1 MSETKSLLIEIG
13 TEEMPARFVMGA
25 AKQLKEKVI
34 GWLEYQRIPFQKGTL
49 FATPRR
55 FAVMV
60 EGVGIQQNDIDE
72 ELKGPGKKIALD
84 DQGNWTKA
92 ALGFAR
98 GKGVSPEDL
107 YMKEMGGVDYVFAR
121 KHEKGHPTIELL
133 PLLKETISSMS
144 FPKNMR
150 WGSYDLKYV
159 RPIRWMVA
167 LFGNEIIPF
176 EITGV
181 QASNVTRGHRF
192 LGQDVSVTSPEE
204 YAKKLAEQ
212 YVIVDP
218 QERKEKIVQQIHAL
232 ETEKGWTI
240 PIDEGLLEEV
250 VHLVEYPT
258 VLFGNFE
265 KEYLEIP
272 QEVLITSMRE
282 HQRYFP
288 VVDQDGGILP
298 HFVTVRNGDAQGLDV
313 VAKGNEK
320 VLRAR
325 LSDARF
331 FYEEDQKMEIDSALS
346 RLETVVFHEELGTIG
361 DKIRRFEKIGAEI
374 AEEIQL
380 SQQEKNQLNRAASIC
395 KFDLVSHMVYEF
407 PELQGV
413 MGERYAKLAGEDEG
427 VSKAIFEHYLPRFA
441 GDQLPMT
448 KVGALLSI
456 ADKMDT
462 IVGCFAIGI
471 IPTGSQDPYA
481 LRRQATGVVQLLLD
495 QKIELPL
502 PSLFDLA
509 LGILEEKDLLK
520 RNVTEIKKDL
530 QDFFT
535 LRLKNLLQEN
545 NVRYD
550 VIDAV
555 LTANSTKVMD
565 VLNRAEALM
574 QWVKQDECKGIV
586 ESYNRVNNL
595 AQKATTDLVE
605 EQYIS
610 HEAEEQL
617 WKAFQSVQKEADDL
631 LSQKEYMKALET
643 LATMQP
649 VIDHFF
655 EQVMVMVEDQNV
667 RTNRLAILA
676 SIAREIFTFADFSKI
691 VFA

>member
-1 MSETKSLLIEIG
+1 
-13 TEEMPARFVMGA
+13 
-25 AKQLKEKVI
+25 
-34 GWLEYQRIPFQKGTL
+34 
-49 FATPRR
+49 
-55 FAVMV
+55 
-60 EGVGIQQNDIDE
+60 
-72 ELKGPGKKIALD
+72 
-84 DQGNWTKA
+84 
-92 ALGFAR
+92 
-98 GKGVSPEDL
+98 
-107 YMKEMGGVDYVFAR
+107 MKEMGGIEYVFAR
-121 KHEKGHPTIELL
+121 KHEKGRPTSELL
-133 PLLKETISSMS
+133 PQLKETISSMS
-144 FPKNMR
+144 YPKNMR
-150 WGSYDLKYV
+150 WGSYDLKYI

-167 LFGNEIIPF
+167 LFGNDIIPF

-181 QASNVTRGHRF
+181 EASNVTRGHRF
-192 LGQDVSVTSPEE
+192 LGQEVSIVSPEE
-204 YAKKLAEQ
+204 YAAKLAEQ

-218 QERKEKIVQQIHAL
+218 QERKEKIVEQIHSL
-232 ETEKGWTI
+232 ESEKGWTI
-240 PIDEGLLEEV
+240 PVDEGLLDEV

-288 VVDQDGGILP
+288 VVDEDGQLLP
-298 HFVTVRNGDAQGLDV
+298 HFVTVRNGDDRGLEI

-331 FYEEDQKMEIDSALS
+331 FYEEDQKMEIGAALA
-346 RLETVVFHEELGTIG
+346 RLETVVFHEDLGTIG
-361 DKIRRFEKIGAEI
+361 DKIRRFEKIGAQI

-380 SQQEKNQLNRAASIC
+380 SEQEKNQLNRAAAIC

-407 PELQGV
+407 PELQGI

-441 GDQLPMT
+441 GDQLPGT

-456 ADKMDT
+456 ADKLDT

-481 LRRQATGVVQLLLD
+481 LRRQATGIVQLLLD

-509 LGILEEKDLLK
+509 LGILEEKGLLK
-520 RNVTEIKKDL
+520 RNATEIKKDL

-545 NVRYD
+545 QVRYD

-555 LTANSTKVMD
+555 LTADSTKVMD

-574 QWVKQDECKGIV
+574 QWVKRDEFKGIV
-586 ESYNRVNNL
+586 ESFNRVNNL
-595 AQKATTDLVE
+595 AQKATTDVVE
-605 EQYIS
+605 EQYIA

-617 WKAFQSVQKEADDL
+617 WKVFQSVQKEGDAL
-631 LSQKEYMKALET
+631 LVQKEYINALET
-643 LATMQP
+643 LTTLQP

-655 EQVMVMVEDQNV
+655 EQVMVMVEDQNI
-667 RTNRLAILA
+667 RTNRLAILSSMA
-676 SIAREIFTFADFSKI
+676 KGIFAFADFSKI

>member
-1 MSETKSLLIEIG
+1 MSETKTLLIEIG
-13 TEEMPARFVMGA
+13 TEEMPARFVTGA
-25 AKQLKEKVI
+25 AEQLKEKVT
-34 GWLEYQRIPFQKGTL
+34 GWLEFQRIPFHNVTL
-49 FATPRR
+49 FETPRR

-60 EGVGIQQNDIDE
+60 EGVGIQQKDIDE
-72 ELKGPGKKIALD
+72 ELRGPGKKIAVD

-98 GKGVSPEDL
+98 GKGVSPENL
-107 YMKEMGGVDYVFAR
+107 YMKEMGGVEYVFVR
-121 KHEKGHPTIELL
+121 KHEKGRPTAELL

-159 RPIRWMVA
+159 RPIRWLVA
-167 LFGNEIIPF
+167 LFGNEVIPF

-192 LGQDVSVTSPEE
+192 LGQEVSIESPEE
-204 YAKKLAEQ
+204 YAAKLAEQ

-218 QERKEKIVQQIHAL
+218 QERQEKILQQIHSL
-232 ETEKGWTI
+232 EAEKGWTI
-240 PIDEGLLEEV
+240 PIDEGLLDEV

-265 KEYLEIP
+265 QEYLEIP
-272 QEVLITSMRE
+272 KEVLITSMRE

-288 VVDQDGGILP
+288 VVDKEGQLLP
-298 HFVTVRNGDAQGLDV
+298 HFVTVRNGDEQGLDI

-331 FYEEDQKMEIDSALS
+331 FYEEDQKMEINAALS

-361 DKIRRFEKIGAEI
+361 DKIRRFEKIAAQI

-380 SQQEKNQLNRAASIC
+380 GQQEKNQLNRAAAIC

-407 PELQGV
+407 PELQGI
-413 MGERYAKLAGEDEG
+413 MGERYATLAGEDEG
-427 VSKAIFEHYLPRFA
+427 VAKAIFEHYLPRYA
-441 GDQLPMT
+441 GDQLPAT

-456 ADKMDT
+456 ADKLDT

-481 LRRQATGVVQLLLD
+481 LRRQATGIVQILLE
-495 QKIELPL
+495 QNIELSL
-502 PSLFDLA
+502 PSLFELS
-509 LGILEEKDLLK
+509 LNILEEKGLLK
-520 RNVTEIKKDL
+520 RNATEIKKDL

-535 LRLKNLLQEN
+535 LRLKNLLQEKQ
-545 NVRYD
+545 VRYD

-555 LTANSTKVMD
+555 LTADSTKVMD
-565 VLNRAEALM
+565 VLQRAETLM
-574 QWVKQDECKGIV
+574 QWVKRDEFKGVV
-586 ESYNRVNNL
+586 ESFNRVNNL
-595 AQKATTDLVE
+595 AQKATTDFVD
-605 EQYIS
+605 EQYIA

-617 WKAFQSVQKEADDL
+617 WKAFQSVKNETKALLAQKD
-631 LSQKEYMKALET
+631 YMKALET
-643 LATMQP
+643 LATLQP

-655 EQVMVMVEDQNV
+655 EQVMVMVEDQNI
-667 RTNRLAILA
+667 RNNRLGILSSLA
-676 SIAREIFTFADFSKI
+676 KGIFAFADFSKI

>member
-1 MSETKSLLIEIG
+1 MSETKTLLIEIG
-13 TEEMPARFVMGA
+13 TEEMPARFVTGA
-25 AKQLKEKVI
+25 AEQLKEKVT
-34 GWLEYQRIPFQKGTL
+34 GWLEFQRIPFHNVTL
-49 FATPRR
+49 FETPRR

-60 EGVGIQQNDIDE
+60 EGVGIQQKDIDE
-72 ELKGPGKKIALD
+72 ELRGPGKKIAVD

-98 GKGVSPEDL
+98 GKGVSPENL
-107 YMKEMGGVDYVFAR
+107 YMKEMGGVEYVFVR
-121 KHEKGHPTIELL
+121 KHEKGRPTAELL

-159 RPIRWMVA
+159 RPIRWLVA
-167 LFGNEIIPF
+167 LFGNEVIPF

-192 LGQDVSVTSPEE
+192 LGQEVSIESPEE
-204 YAKKLAEQ
+204 YAAKLSEQ

-218 QERKEKIVQQIHAL
+218 QERQEKILQQIHSL
-232 ETEKGWTI
+232 EAEKGWTI
-240 PIDEGLLEEV
+240 PIDEGLLDEV

-265 KEYLEIP
+265 QEYLEIP
-272 QEVLITSMRE
+272 KEVLITSMRE

-288 VVDQDGGILP
+288 VVDKEGQLLP
-298 HFVTVRNGDAQGLDV
+298 HFVTVRNGDEQGLDI

-331 FYEEDQKMEIDSALS
+331 FYEEDQKMEINAALS

-361 DKIRRFEKIGAEI
+361 DKIRRFEKIAAQI

-380 SQQEKNQLNRAASIC
+380 GQQEKNQLNRAAAIC

-407 PELQGV
+407 PELQGI
-413 MGERYAKLAGEDEG
+413 MGERYATLAGEDEG
-427 VSKAIFEHYLPRFA
+427 VAKAIFEHYLPRYA
-441 GDQLPMT
+441 GDQLPAT

-456 ADKMDT
+456 ADKLDT

-481 LRRQATGVVQLLLD
+481 LRRQATGIVQILLE
-495 QKIELPL
+495 QNIELSL
-502 PSLFDLA
+502 PSLFELA
-509 LGILEEKDLLK
+509 LNILEEKGLLK
-520 RNVTEIKKDL
+520 RNATEIKKDL

-535 LRLKNLLQEN
+535 LRLKNLLQEKQ
-545 NVRYD
+545 VRYD

-555 LTANSTKVMD
+555 LTADSTKVMD
-565 VLNRAEALM
+565 VLQRAETLM
-574 QWVKQDECKGIV
+574 QWVKRDEFKGVV
-586 ESYNRVNNL
+586 ESFNRVNNL
-595 AQKATTDLVE
+595 AQKATTDLVD
-605 EQYIS
+605 EQYIA

-617 WKAFQSVQKEADDL
+617 WKAFQSVKNETEALLAQKD
-631 LSQKEYMKALET
+631 YMKALET
-643 LATMQP
+643 LATLQP

-655 EQVMVMVEDQNV
+655 EQVMVMVEDQNI
-667 RTNRLAILA
+667 RNNRLGILSSLA
-676 SIAREIFTFADFSKI
+676 KGIFAFADFSKI

>member
-1 MSETKSLLIEIG
+1 MSETKTLLIEIG
-13 TEEMPARFVMGA
+13 TEEMPARFVTGA
-25 AKQLKEKVI
+25 AEQLKEKVT
-34 GWLEYQRIPFQKGTL
+34 GWLEFQRIPFHNVTL
-49 FATPRR
+49 FETPRR

-60 EGVGIQQNDIDE
+60 EGVGIQQKDIDE
-72 ELKGPGKKIALD
+72 ELRGPGKKIAVD

-98 GKGVSPEDL
+98 GKGVSPENL
-107 YMKEMGGVDYVFAR
+107 YMKEMGGVEYVFVR
-121 KHEKGHPTIELL
+121 KHEKGRPTAELL

-159 RPIRWMVA
+159 RPIRWLVA
-167 LFGNEIIPF
+167 LFGNEVIPF

-192 LGQDVSVTSPEE
+192 LGQEVSIESPEE
-204 YAKKLAEQ
+204 YAAKLAEQ

-218 QERKEKIVQQIHAL
+218 QERQEKILQQIHSL
-232 ETEKGWTI
+232 EAEKGWTI
-240 PIDEGLLEEV
+240 PIDEGLLDEV

-265 KEYLEIP
+265 QEYLEIP
-272 QEVLITSMRE
+272 KEVLITSMRE

-288 VVDQDGGILP
+288 VVDKEGQLLP
-298 HFVTVRNGDAQGLDV
+298 HFVTVRNGDEQGLDI

-331 FYEEDQKMEIDSALS
+331 FYEEDQKMEINAALS

-361 DKIRRFEKIGAEI
+361 DKIRRFEKIAAQI

-380 SQQEKNQLNRAASIC
+380 GQQEKNQLNRAAAIC

-407 PELQGV
+407 PELQGI
-413 MGERYAKLAGEDEG
+413 MGERYATLAGEDEG
-427 VSKAIFEHYLPRFA
+427 VAKAIFEHYLPRYA
-441 GDQLPMT
+441 GDQLPAT

-456 ADKMDT
+456 ADKLDT

-481 LRRQATGVVQLLLD
+481 LRRQATGIVQILLE
-495 QKIELPL
+495 QNIELSL
-502 PSLFDLA
+502 PSLFELA
-509 LGILEEKDLLK
+509 LNILEEKGLLK
-520 RNVTEIKKDL
+520 RNATEIKKDL

-535 LRLKNLLQEN
+535 LRLKNLLQEKQ
-545 NVRYD
+545 VRYD

-555 LTANSTKVMD
+555 LTADSTKVMD
-565 VLNRAEALM
+565 VLQRAETLM
-574 QWVKQDECKGIV
+574 QWVKRDEFKGVV
-586 ESYNRVNNL
+586 ESFNRVNNL
-595 AQKATTDLVE
+595 AQKATTDLVD
-605 EQYIS
+605 EQYIA

-617 WKAFQSVQKEADDL
+617 WKAFQSVKNETEALLAQKD
-631 LSQKEYMKALET
+631 YMKALET
-643 LATMQP
+643 LATLQP

-655 EQVMVMVEDQNV
+655 EQVMVMVEDQNI
-667 RTNRLAILA
+667 RNNRLGILSSLA
-676 SIAREIFTFADFSKI
+676 KGIFAFADFSKI